1 MYNIILEGS
10 KGQKVPVLLEDYLI
24 YYAWYWK
31 TLASTCNNTAVGNML
46 DICLIVTDCY
56 ESVC

>member
-31 TLASTCNNTAVGNML
+31 TLASTCNNTDGTVCSWEYAGHL
-46 DICLIVTDCY
+46 SDCNRLL
-56 ESVC
+56 